1 MPKEI
6 LLTIIWDDISISMSN
21 YSMYRPEIQETIRN
35 YGLENT
41 QAELF
46 TYLPL
51 DSIRQWLSDVF
62 AKDAYEIVVEQI
74 FY

>member
-6 LLTIIWDDISISMSN
+6 LMTIIWDDISISFSS
-21 YSMYRPEIQETIRN
+21 YSMYAPEIQETIRN
-35 YGLENT
+35 YGLEHT

-46 TYLPL
+46 TYLP
-51 DSIRQWLSDVF
+51 IKFIGQWLSDVF
-62 AKDAYEIVVEQI
+62 AKDAYEIVVEQV

>member
-6 LLTIIWDDISISMSN
+6 LMTIIWDDISISMST
-21 YSMYRPEIQETIRN
+21 YSMYTPEIQETIRN

-46 TYLPL
+46 TYLPMKFL
-51 DSIRQWLSDVF
+51 RQWLSDVF

>member
-6 LLTIIWDDISISMSN
+6 LMTIIWDDISISMST
-21 YSMYRPEIQETIRN
+21 YSMYTPEIQETIRN
-35 YGLENT
+35 YGLENI

-46 TYLPL
+46 TYLPIKF
-51 DSIRQWLSDVF
+51 IRQWLGDVF

>member
-1 MPKEI
+1 
-6 LLTIIWDDISISMSN
+6 
-21 YSMYRPEIQETIRN
+21 MYEPEIHETIRN

-51 DSIRQWLSDVF
+51 DSIKQWLSDVF
-62 AKDAYEIVVEQI
+62 AKEAYEIVLEQI

>member
-6 LLTIIWDDISISMSN
+6 LMTIIWDDISISFSS
-21 YSMYRPEIQETIRN
+21 YSMYTPEIQETIRN
-35 YGLENT
+35 YSLENT

-46 TYLPL
+46 THLP
-51 DSIRQWLSDVF
+51 IKFIGQWLSDVF
-62 AKDAYEIVVEQI
+62 AKDAYEIVVEQV